1 MVQQYISTSTV
12 NNVVL
17 HVLHSLVM
25 VAVVNRGQHP
35 MKTVTKNVSL
45 KIQYAPWHQNLCG
58 SKAYH
63 NGRNIAHQ

>member
-35 MKTVTKNVSL
+35 MKTVTKNVTVL
-45 KIQYAPWHQNLCG
+45 KYSMRHGIRICVAQKHITMDA
-58 SKAYH
+58 
-63 NGRNIAHQ
+63 I